1 MCTKLTVA
9 WNDIDENGNW
19 DDLREHEPND
29 LKNKYDVS
37 EDDADIL
44 WCVIQSRMDYRR
56 NIQILDNEVFGQSVL
71 TTIREALHQG
81 LDGWTEEQGLV
92 IQAFLSD
99 IAWSVNQENKS

>member
-19 DDLREHEPND
+19 DDLNEHSPED

-37 EDDADIL
+37 ENDADIL
-44 WCVIQSRMDYRR
+44 WMVIQSRTDNRR
-56 NIQILDNEVFGQSVL
+56 NIYDLDNEVFGQSVL
-71 TTIREALHQG
+71 TTIQEALHQG
-81 LDGWTEEQGLV
+81 LDGWTEEQGLI

-99 IAWSVNQENKS
+99 LAWSVYQENKS